1 VAALGFNWLIAGVDG
16 HAKNFSLLLGTR
28 RARLAPLYDVASVLP
43 HDAFELRKVKAAM
56 KIGGEYKLGQ
66 IGLRQ
71 WQKFAPRTRV
81 NADELIERLASMAR
95 QLPDEATSAS
105 AVMREQG
112 LDVAIVERLAGQLI
126 ERARAC
132 ERTLAGT
139 KSPVAP

>member
-1 VAALGFNWLIAGVDG
+1 
-16 HAKNFSLLLGTR
+16 
-28 RARLAPLYDVASVLP
+28 
-43 HDAFELRKVKAAM
+43 M

-71 WQKFAPRTRV
+71 WQKFARRTRV
-81 NADELIERLASMAR
+81 NADELTERLASMAR

-112 LDVAIVERLAGQLI
+112 LDAAIVERLAGQLI